1 MNVRPLRDGDFSAF
15 KKLFCDYY
23 EELDCEEA
31 PLPLFVDFLLPDFK
45 AGLFEV
51 GVCEEGGTS
60 VVCGF
65 VIFQIDD
72 ILNDWNFK
80 EGFGDVRELYV
91 TPAFRRRGF
100 GSALL
105 SYAENCLAASGA
117 DEIYA
122 LPLEENESFFIA
134 RGYSDSGEYCAEAD
148 NKVFAKHIDK
158 TDNK

>member
-1 MNVRPLRDGDFSAF
+1 MNVRPLRDSDLHAF

-51 GVCEEGGTS
+51 GVCEENGS
-60 VVCGF
+60 AVGF

-80 EGFGDVRELYV
+80 EGSGDVRELYV
-91 TPAFRRRGF
+91 VPAFRRRGL

-105 SYAENCLAASGA
+105 KYAENRLAASGA

-134 RGYSDSGEYCAEAD
+134 RGYADSGEYCAEAD
-148 NKVFAKHIDK
+148 NKVFAKNIDK